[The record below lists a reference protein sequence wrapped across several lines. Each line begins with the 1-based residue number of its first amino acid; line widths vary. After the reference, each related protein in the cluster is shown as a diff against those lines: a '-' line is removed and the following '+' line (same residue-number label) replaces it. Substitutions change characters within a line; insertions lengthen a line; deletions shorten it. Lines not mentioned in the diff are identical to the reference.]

1 MEKPKDKRFSVT
13 IVLSPK
19 AFFHSLLLFRNFY
32 KLQPMRS
39 IVIDIGNT
47 RTKAALFVE
56 QQLVALVQDLQADA
70 LIAWCRRQGASH
82 ALVATVGSA
91 DSSLLEALSSFVQP
105 LLLQPGLPLPI
116 ALAYKTPQTLGADR
130 IAAAVAGA
138 SLYPARPVLVFDAG
152 SCLTH
157 ELVSEGGT
165 YLGGAISPGLL
176 MRLKA
181 MHTFTARLPLASL
194 GAGEVPPVTGAS
206 TQECLQSGAY
216 WGMLGEIE
224 STILRY
230 RQVYPQLQV
239 ILCGGDAKIFE
250 NKLKETIFVVSELV
264 LYGLN
269 EILRYNVLQKKNS
282 APAV

>member
-1 MEKPKDKRFSVT
+1 
-13 IVLSPK
+13 
-19 AFFHSLLLFRNFY
+19 
-32 KLQPMRS
+32 MRS

-47 RTKAALFVE
+47 RTKAALFEE
-56 QQLVALVQDLQADA
+56 QQLVAIVQDLQKEA
-70 LIAWCRRQGASH
+70 LLDWCRKQQASH
-82 ALVATVGSA
+82 ALIATVGSTDNA
-91 DSSLLEALSSFVQP
+91 LLEEIGDIVQP
-105 LLLQPGLPLPI
+105 LLLKPGLPLPI
-116 ALAYKTPQTLGADR
+116 GIAYKTPQTLGADR

-157 ELVSEGGT
+157 ELVSEAGI
-165 YLGGAISPGLL
+165 YLGGAISPGLQ

-194 GAGEVPPVTGAS
+194 SAGEVPPPTGAS
-206 TQECLQSGAY
+206 TLECLQSGAY

-224 STILRY
+224 STIMRY
-230 RQVYPQLQV
+230 KQIYPQLQV

-282 APAV
+282 APTV